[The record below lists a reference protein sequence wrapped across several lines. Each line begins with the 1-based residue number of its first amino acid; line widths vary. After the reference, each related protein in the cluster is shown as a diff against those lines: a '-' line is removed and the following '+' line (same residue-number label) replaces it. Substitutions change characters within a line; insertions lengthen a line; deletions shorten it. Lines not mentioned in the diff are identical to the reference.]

1 MVKQF
6 LGALLLTLPLGAT
19 AFGQLELDVAPLSNR
34 SLSGSADFGSSGRQV
49 ASDGLLSLGTLTITS
64 EMFVDEDP
72 ENPLD
77 SFAINVNSDG
87 FAYLPEINGGSL
99 LIQSASGSNVQ
110 FTGPNQSHDFNV
122 YSVGAGR
129 YDYSNQGLG
138 GPTSYQN
145 GANES
150 VTAYGG
156 YFFREADYNTL
167 DGQTETF
174 ADGFSL
180 SPSQSSRISL

>member
-1 MVKQF
+1 MSHETQSSLTINRRTHWSLMVKQF

-110 FTGPNQSHDFNV
+110 FTGPNQS
-122 YSVGAGR
+122 
-129 YDYSNQGLG
+129 L
-138 GPTSYQN
+138 
-145 GANES
+145 
-150 VTAYGG
+150 
-156 YFFREADYNTL
+156 
-167 DGQTETF
+167 
-174 ADGFSL
+174 SL
-180 SPSQSSRISL
+180 IHI